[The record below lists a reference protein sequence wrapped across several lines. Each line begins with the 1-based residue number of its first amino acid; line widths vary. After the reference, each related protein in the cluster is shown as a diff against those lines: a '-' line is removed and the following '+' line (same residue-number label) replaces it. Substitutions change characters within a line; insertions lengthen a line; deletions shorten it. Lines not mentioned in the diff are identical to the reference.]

1 MSRRK
6 PYNHQA
12 RIARACRS
20 LLAVHQVAVLDIEHS
35 TNPDQMNQRLISL
48 RSALPIARDQL
59 PTIVDA
65 FCDFPYRWTV
75 YFAALCQA
83 PQGGRYIKAE
93 EIALQGVYL
102 AGQLSDVIK
111 AYSHEIRDRCNT
123 LHLVAT
129 AWIANPSNITL
140 DEAQADHIL
149 EAFDAWTNPG
159 PPQGLGA
166 HQLDAIHEVKES
178 A

>member
-20 LLAVHQVAVLDIEHS
+20 LLGIHQVAVLDIEHV
-35 TNPDQMNQRLISL
+35 TNPDQENQRLISL

-59 PTIVDA
+59 QTIADA
-65 FCDFPYRWTV
+65 FCEFPYRWTV
-75 YFAALCQA
+75 YFAVLCRD
-83 PQGGRYIKAE
+83 PNGGQYIKAE

-102 AGQLSDVIK
+102 AAQLSDVIK
-111 AYSHEIRDRCNT
+111 TYCLELKARCNT
-123 LHLVAT
+123 RHLVAT
-129 AWIANPSNITL
+129 AWVANPSNITL
-140 DEAQADHIL
+140 DEAQADRIL
-149 EAFDAWTNPG
+149 EAFGAWTNPG
-159 PPQGLGA
+159 PPQGVGA

>member
-12 RIARACRS
+12 RTARACRS
-20 LLAVHQVAVLDIEHS
+20 LLGVHQVAVVDIEHVAA
-35 TNPDQMNQRLISL
+35 PEQMNQRLISL

-65 FCDFPYRWTV
+65 FCDFPYRWTIYV
-75 YFAALCQA
+75 AALCRD
-83 PQGGRYIKAE
+83 PNGGQYIKAE
-93 EIALQGVYL
+93 EIALHGVYL
-102 AGQLSDVIK
+102 AAQLTDVIK
-111 AYSHEIRDRCNT
+111 IYCLELKARCNT
-123 LHLVAT
+123 RHLVAS

-140 DEAQADHIL
+140 DEAQADRIL
-149 EAFDAWTNPG
+149 EAFGAWVT
-159 PPQGLGA
+159 PQSVCEEL
-166 HQLDAIHEVKES
+166 S